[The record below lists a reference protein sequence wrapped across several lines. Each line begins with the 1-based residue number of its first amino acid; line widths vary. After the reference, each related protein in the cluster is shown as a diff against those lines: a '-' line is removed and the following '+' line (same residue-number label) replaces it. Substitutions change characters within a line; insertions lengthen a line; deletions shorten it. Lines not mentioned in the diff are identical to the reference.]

1 MRERERAEGEAMLFP
16 DAEALQREIE
26 DVDAPLTKVD
36 PSYSSKATNDYAL
49 VQANG

>member
-26 DVDAPLTKVD
+26 DVDAPLLEGLD
-36 PSYSSKATNDYAL
+36 PSLFIEGDE
-49 VQANG
+49 